1 MELPSALTLQSLSDS
16 ELADKITAAVKA
28 INETHTVNG
37 DESDEQRL
45 LRSLEADLARRKVTT
60 ATRAVAD
67 AAAETPPASPSP

>member
-28 INETHTVNG
+28 INETHTVHG
-37 DESDEQRL
+37 DDSDEQRL

-60 ATRAVAD
+60 ATRAAAD